1 MKEIKIIIEKASDGT
16 YGAYAE
22 NVPKIV
28 GAGDTV
34 QECKQSILDCID
46 TIKTYFK
53 DSEIPTALKGDYVL
67 TYKFDVES
75 LLNCYKGVLS
85 NPAMEKITGI
95 NQKLIHHY
103 ASGLKKPREK
113 QRKKIE
119 MGLHTLANELL
130 AIEL

>member
-1 MKEIKIIIEKASDGT
+1 MKTIKIVIEKSADS

-22 NVPKIV
+22 NVNGIY

-34 QECKQSILDCID
+34 EECKQSILDAIE
-46 TIKTYFK
+46 TVKTF
-53 DSEIPTALKGDYVL
+53 DENQIPTVLKEEYNIV
-67 TYKFDVES
+67 YRFDTES
-75 LLNCYKGVLS
+75 LLNYYKGVLS
-85 NPAMEKITGI
+85 NPAFEKLTGI

-103 ASGLKKPREK
+103 ATGLKKPRPS

-119 MGLHTLANELL
+119 NGLHKLGRELL